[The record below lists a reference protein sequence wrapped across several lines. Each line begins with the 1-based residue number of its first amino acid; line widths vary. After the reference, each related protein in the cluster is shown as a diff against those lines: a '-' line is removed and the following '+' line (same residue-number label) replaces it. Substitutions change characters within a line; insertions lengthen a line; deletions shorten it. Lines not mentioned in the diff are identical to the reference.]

1 MKPFLYDC
9 TLLQSMSKTFYRVI
23 FWGFCSL
30 CFVSTQAQT
39 IMRLKK
45 PLVYYTGGYGLLTT
59 SGGYILSANVK
70 GLSQT
75 DLAQLSINQLSSFNR
90 GAAHQYSTTANSLSY
105 VSAISTAALPALM
118 SLHKNVRSEFYT
130 YNTVYAQAMLST
142 VGQILIIKSL
152 VKKKRPFLYGDAAP
166 MSERTKAG
174 AIFSFP
180 SGHTAIAATACFYG
194 AVTYGYYFPKSK
206 YKPLVWTGAV
216 VLPLLTG
223 YLRYKSGKH
232 FVSDIATGYAI
243 GAANGIVFPLV
254 FKVGN
259 KK

>member
-1 MKPFLYDC
+1 MYDC
-9 TLLQSMSKTFYRVI
+9 ILLENMCKTLFRAVFFSL
-23 FWGFCSL
+23 CSL

-45 PLVYYTGGYGLLTT
+45 PMVYYTGGYGVLAT
-59 SGGYILSANVK
+59 SGGYLLSNKVT
-70 GLSQT
+70 GLSKT
-75 DLAQLSINQLSSFNR
+75 DLALISINQLSSFNR
-90 GAAHQYSTTANSLSY
+90 GAARQYSTTASTFSY
-105 VSAISTAALPALM
+105 VSAISTAALPTLM

-142 VGQILIIKSL
+142 VGQVLILKSL
-152 VKKKRPFLYGDAAP
+152 VKKKRPFLYGDAA
-166 MSERTKAG
+166 SIDERTKAD

-206 YKPLVWTGAV
+206 YKPLVWAGAV
-216 VLPLLTG
+216 VLPLVTG

-232 FVSDIATGYAI
+232 FVSDIAAGYAI
-243 GAANGIVFPLV
+243 GAANGIVFPLL
-254 FKVGN
+254 FRVGN